1 MKSFIAY
8 IAEAK
13 KVALTKWKRVGNDG
27 EEEISFPTR
36 KFRLEKQYTQ
46 NDRHKGEWRIME
58 WDKDYKRWEWY
69 ETYSPK
75 WYAKEQVMKM
85 GQQ

>member
-1 MKSFIAY
+1 MQSFIAY
-8 IAEAK
+8 ITEAN
-13 KVALTKWKRVGNDG
+13 KVALPKWKRVGNDG

-46 NDRHKGEWRIME
+46 NDRHKGEWKIME
-58 WDKDYKRWEWY
+58 WDEKYKVWEWY

-85 GQQ
+85 GQK